1 MLKVNKGAHNVEIK
15 AKTYSKGVSHY
26 HLCFGRDSKAGR
38 GVGKLHS
45 EKKKGKPS
53 NMPEIKAIG
62 MGKLPGKLTRSEE
75 SYVIG

>member
-1 MLKVNKGAHNVEIK
+1 MEIK

-26 HLCFGRDSKAGR
+26 HLCFGRDSKAGG

-45 EKKKGKPS
+45 GEKKKGKPS
-53 NMPEIKAIG
+53 NMLEIKAIG
-62 MGKLPGKLTRSEE
+62 MGKLPGKLTRSET